1 MKQILIALGL
11 IIVAAQT
18 EGAQINEN
26 WEIGNSVF
34 TLKTEQ
40 SYDDARVRTHKDIC
54 INFHKR
60 DFLESGREKFYECS
74 EDFFDGYA
82 NKFLDTCANEFKNG
96 NASLLLFTRQNV
108 ILGGTYFRME
118 DGGKTVFIYSIGNR
132 IDIPQE
138 EEEFVQEK
146 IITALSVPKNFPTA
160 KRLVVFFKKD
170 SQIIPL
176 FTKLRFKLNEDYQ
189 SETLHS
195 SFKDI
200 TLSPYE
206 KAIRG

>member
-34 TLKTEQ
+34 TLK
-40 SYDDARVRTHKDIC
+40 
-54 INFHKR
+54 
-60 DFLESGREKFYECS
+60 
-74 EDFFDGYA
+74 
-82 NKFLDTCANEFKNG
+82 
-96 NASLLLFTRQNV
+96 
-108 ILGGTYFRME
+108 
-118 DGGKTVFIYSIGNR
+118 
-132 IDIPQE
+132 
-138 EEEFVQEK
+138 
-146 IITALSVPKNFPTA
+146 
-160 KRLVVFFKKD
+160 
-170 SQIIPL
+170 
-176 FTKLRFKLNEDYQ
+176 